1 MRRACCEFT
10 SSISMFLGSFMEA
23 LIALFVSSLKVILF
37 VSSIGIPRTFARC
50 HEIASPS
57 RSGSVAK

>member
-1 MRRACCEFT
+1 MT
-10 SSISMFLGSFMEA
+10 SSISMFLGSLMEA
-23 LIALFVSSLKVILF
+23 FIALFVSSLKVILF